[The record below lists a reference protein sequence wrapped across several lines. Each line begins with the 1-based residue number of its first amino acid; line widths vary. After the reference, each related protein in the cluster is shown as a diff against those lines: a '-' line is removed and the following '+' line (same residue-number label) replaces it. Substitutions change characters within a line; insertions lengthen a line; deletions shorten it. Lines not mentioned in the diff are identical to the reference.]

1 MSDNYYEELGV
12 DPTASRDEIRDA
24 HRQRVADLEA
34 AREKK
39 GVSDSQ
45 LQANRE
51 QVARVRAAW
60 NVLSDPFQRQRYDAD
75 LAAPASNDVEIL
87 DDDDSG
93 AQEGTAPQPTG
104 WRRLLAPP
112 PPKPA
117 PSGGNGANGKNGA
130 AAKPASNRKPRPEPT
145 IQLPG
150 GVQLAEPR
158 QRGMAMLFDIA
169 ILMVIYTGVSFLL
182 PAAIQSDY
190 SDIVKQIDKVSAL
203 GTAQS
208 DVSDAQKDVTAAQ
221 KDIDQSQQAL
231 DDATTTKATDSAQ
244 SKLVSARSDLKSAN
258 SDLKDAQKDVKD
270 STKEVKDAGI
280 KNPPTTAK
288 ASDAKEQDLRDSIVG
303 TQYAISITILVLGLL
318 YLVPSTARSGRTFGM
333 RNRRLKVVRVTGEPC
348 GWWPAFIRFFIPL
361 AVAFLLLIQLSTLA
375 PLLGLAIVGWSFFDR
390 NRQGIHDKLAKTVVV
405 SA

>member
-34 AREKK
+34 VRDKK

-75 LAAPASNDVEIL
+75 LAAPASNEVEIL
-87 DDDDSG
+87 DDDAG

-130 AAKPASNRKPRPEPT
+130 TAKPASNRKPRPEPT

-208 DVSDAQKDVTAAQ
+208 DVADAQKDVAATR

-244 SKLVSARSDLKSAN
+244 SKLDSAQSDLKSAN

-280 KNPPTTAK
+280 KNPTTTAK

-333 RNRRLKVVRVTGEPC
+333 RNRRLKVVRVTGEPV